1 MWILHRQKR
10 SAQSEVLAS
19 IVSIAADYS
28 PSWRRRLSPSLALSF
43 GASDQPIESSSKKL
57 LPCWLFFYYLT
68 FISFPEKRA
77 MCGLRESTRRLKSF
91 PKCHVFP
98 PSCSWGIGTYEQIS
112 TCCFVSDLLTARGA
126 RLRLGGL
133 LLLWEISW
141 LMGFV
146 QEIAGIKSQALLSY
160 WVVESL
166 PSPPLP
172 RPPLLH
178 RHLDSLL
185 VPQGLP
191 L

>member
-1 MWILHRQKR
+1 M
-10 SAQSEVLAS
+10 LAS

-28 PSWRRRLSPSLALSF
+28 PLLTAPSQSLSPSLALSF

-57 LPCWLFFYYLT
+57 LPCWLFLFYYLT

-112 TCCFVSDLLTARGA
+112 TCCFVSDLLTARCA

-160 WVVESL
+160 
-166 PSPPLP
+166 
-172 RPPLLH
+172 
-178 RHLDSLL
+178 
-185 VPQGLP
+185 
-191 L
+191 